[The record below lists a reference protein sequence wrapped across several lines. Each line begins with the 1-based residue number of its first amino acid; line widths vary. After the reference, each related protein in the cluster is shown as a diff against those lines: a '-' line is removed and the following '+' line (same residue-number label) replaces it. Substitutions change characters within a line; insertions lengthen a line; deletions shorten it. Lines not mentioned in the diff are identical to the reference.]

1 MIFKTRS
8 KRTAVRLPEGVAGQ
22 TRNRNNLMNIPEAI
36 PEEKYFINE
45 QPDSSQGIPQ
55 TEMSEELFE
64 RIPTSSGR
72 LSSEG

>member
-1 MIFKTRS
+1 
-8 KRTAVRLPEGVAGQ
+8 
-22 TRNRNNLMNIPEAI
+22 MNIPEAI